1 MRAANTRRTIFL
13 LEQIAPNKWC
23 TWKNMK
29 ISSCHVFCHPPRS
42 HTGVVTSSSDCRTAS
57 NFMFFFHLSTRF
69 LCSNIEIEFG
79 IHCNKM
85 KLHAG
90 NASTLISVHTFL
102 ANIDFHNY
110 FFYLFVLCNKLAVDR
125 HRCKSI
131 SLWYNQVIFSP
142 LHTFGIQALP

>member
-1 MRAANTRRTIFL
+1 MRVANTRRTIFL

-57 NFMFFFHLSTRF
+57 NFMFFFHLSNRF

-102 ANIDFHNY
+102 VNIDFPNY
-110 FFYLFVLCNKLAVDR
+110 FFICLCSATNL
-125 HRCKSI
+125 
-131 SLWYNQVIFSP
+131 P
-142 LHTFGIQALP
+142 LIGIDAKAFHSGILK